1 MAATEKM
8 VSDAT
13 ASFGKHYGRVRRL
26 NGLNDPMTRHDISS
40 KLRSGLKCLP
50 DLISIDMQKERAV
63 RNQASSWTLPVGQ
76 ESVSA
81 CLEFIERKFTK
92 FTRCHVLMSATT

>member
-1 MAATEKM
+1 MTSGATNKNLCHGLTVIRMAQLPKKWCQMRRLRCRKELCA
-8 VSDAT
+8 
-13 ASFGKHYGRVRRL
+13 GKRL

-63 RNQASSWTLPVGQ
+63 L
-76 ESVSA
+76 
-81 CLEFIERKFTK
+81 L
-92 FTRCHVLMSATT
+92 

>member
-1 MAATEKM
+1 MRRLRC
-8 VSDAT
+8 V
-13 ASFGKHYGRVRRL
+13 GKHYGVRRL

-63 RNQASSWTLPVGQ
+63 LLVIRLLLGHFQWVRVGFC
-76 ESVSA
+76 VP
-81 CLEFIERKFTK
+81 
-92 FTRCHVLMSATT
+92 

>member
-1 MAATEKM
+1 M

-13 ASFGKHYGRVRRL
+13 ASLRRKALWQVRRL

-50 DLISIDMQKERAV
+50 DLISIDMQKTGGIAC
-63 RNQASSWTLPVGQ
+63 NQASSWTLPVGQ
-76 ESVSA
+76 ESVSY
-81 CLEFIERKFTK
+81 
-92 FTRCHVLMSATT
+92 VP